1 MRKYYKNLYC
11 KLLFFILVFLV
22 FFIILIKNTIVR
34 DILSLFFISFVIY
47 YVLKPIHTFL
57 KQKGINEK
65 FSALLLV
72 VTLIMIIG
80 VFIISIIPAIIKEGY
95 NITSSVGYIQKYIDY
110 IYNKINLL
118 NNNKILGG
126 ILNKVNG
133 EIENYTVSIGEN
145 ILNKFVGLGE
155 NILDYAVIPIIVYYF
170 LAAGDKIIQ
179 KFFIIFPVKIRGM
192 VKNVLEDID
201 KILARYIISQIILCL
216 IITIL
221 TFLVLIGLGI
231 KLPILLSLIN
241 GFFNIIP
248 YFGPVIGSL
257 PAILIAFTKSPK
269 TALWALILLYFI
281 QQIEGDILSP
291 KITGD
296 SVDMHPLTVILLLLI
311 GGKIYGFAGMVLAIP
326 IGVIMKIIYED
337 LNYYL
342 F

>member
-1 MRKYYKNLYC
+1 M
-11 KLLFFILVFLV
+11 
-22 FFIILIKNTIVR
+22 
-34 DILSLFFISFVIY
+34 
-47 YVLKPIHTFL
+47 
-57 KQKGINEK
+57 
-65 FSALLLV
+65 
-72 VTLIMIIG
+72 
-80 VFIISIIPAIIKEGY
+80 
-95 NITSSVGYIQKYIDY
+95 
-110 IYNKINLL
+110 
-118 NNNKILGG
+118 
-126 ILNKVNG
+126 
-133 EIENYTVSIGEN
+133 
-145 ILNKFVGLGE
+145 
-155 NILDYAVIPIIVYYF
+155 
-170 LAAGDKIIQ
+170 
-179 KFFIIFPVKIRGM
+179 IFPVKIRGI
-192 VKNVLEDID
+192 VKNVFEDID

-221 TFLVLIGLGI
+221 TFLVLVGLGI

-269 TALWALILLYFI
+269 TALWALILLYSI

-311 GGKIYGFAGMVLAIP
+311 GGKIYGFVGMVLAIP

>member
-1 MRKYYKNLYC
+1 S
-11 KLLFFILVFLV
+11 
-22 FFIILIKNTIVR
+22 IVR

-47 YVLKPIHTFL
+47 YLLKPIHAFL
-57 KQKGINEK
+57 IHKGINEK

-72 VTLIMIIG
+72 VALIVIIG

-95 NITSSVGYIQKYIDY
+95 NITSSIGYIQKYIDY

-118 NNNKILGG
+118 NNNKILRG
-126 ILNKVNG
+126 IFNKLNGK
-133 EIENYTVSIGEN
+133 IENYTVATGEVFF
-145 ILNKFVGLGE
+145 NKFVEFGE

-170 LAAGDKIIQ
+170 LAVGDKIVQ
-179 KFFIIFPVKIRGM
+179 KFFMIFPIKIRDI
-192 VKNVLEDID
+192 VKSISDDID
-201 KILARYIISQIILCL
+201 KILARYIISQVILCL

-221 TFLVLIGLGI
+221 TFLVLVVLGI

-248 YFGPVIGSL
+248 YFGPVIGSI
-257 PAILIAFTKSPK
+257 PAILIALTKSPK
-269 TALWALILLYFI
+269 TALWALILLYAI
-281 QQIEGDILSP
+281 QQIEGDILAP

-311 GGKIYGFAGMVLAIP
+311 GGKIYGFIGMVLAIP
-326 IGVIMKIIYED
+326 IGVIIKIIYED

>member
-1 MRKYYKNLYC
+1 M
-11 KLLFFILVFLV
+11 
-22 FFIILIKNTIVR
+22 
-34 DILSLFFISFVIY
+34 
-47 YVLKPIHTFL
+47 
-57 KQKGINEK
+57 
-65 FSALLLV
+65 
-72 VTLIMIIG
+72 
-80 VFIISIIPAIIKEGY
+80 
-95 NITSSVGYIQKYIDY
+95 
-110 IYNKINLL
+110 
-118 NNNKILGG
+118 
-126 ILNKVNG
+126 
-133 EIENYTVSIGEN
+133 
-145 ILNKFVGLGE
+145 
-155 NILDYAVIPIIVYYF
+155 
-170 LAAGDKIIQ
+170 
-179 KFFIIFPVKIRGM
+179 IFPVKVRGI
-192 VKNVLEDID
+192 VKNVFEDID

-221 TFLVLIGLGI
+221 TFLVLVGLGI

-269 TALWALILLYFI
+269 TALWALILLYSI

-311 GGKIYGFAGMVLAIP
+311 GGKIYGFLGMVLAIP